1 MLLGCVASL
10 WAIVRVI
17 RCLLLL
23 GKGPAL
29 VIRLEL
35 YLLGAVPSA
44 RGLCVY
50 GHGGEVA
57 EAVKQRTAKVQTPDQ
72 GGWDEDEPSTT

>member
-10 WAIVRVI
+10 WAMVRVI

-29 VIRLEL
+29 VIRLEP
-35 YLLGAVPSA
+35 YPPGAYPSA
-44 RGLCVY
+44 HGLCAY
-50 GHGGEVA
+50 GHGAVEAEV
-57 EAVKQRTAKVQTPDQ
+57 VKQRTVTVQTP
-72 GGWDEDEPSTT
+72 GRGKWDEPSTT